1 MRKLLMTALLGA
13 AIGIGSASAAEIV
26 VRVRPPRAVVERRS
40 VAPSRRHV
48 WIGGYHRWDGN
59 AYAWEPGRWDLPPRP
74 RARWV
79 AAQWRERQGEWVF
92 VEGHWR

>member
-1 MRKLLMTALLGA
+1 MRKLLLTALFGV

-26 VRVRPPRAVVERRS
+26 VRVRPPRAVVERRPA
-40 VAPSRRHV
+40 APSRRHV
-48 WIGGYHRWDGN
+48 WIGGYQRWDGR
-59 AYAWEPGRWDLPPRP
+59 AYVWEPGRWDLPPRA

-79 AAQWRERQGEWVF
+79 APRWRARHGEWVF